1 MSNEQD
7 RLQALAND
15 FFAAFN
21 RNDAEGAM
29 AFFADNAFYEDANGV
44 RHDGKA
50 AVGEAFAP
58 LFGGDFGAYQFVT
71 EDMLVDPNTG
81 SVLVRFLCNMAPGG
95 DAMAVWPRRAA
106 AVRAHC
112 GCGIAS
118 MRSERVSCLWVP
130 CSRSQPRERQQLHVA
145 T

>member
-95 DAMAVWPRRAA
+95 DAMAWRGVDLLYFEGDQIVKKMAYCKATEMCLEAA
-106 AVRAHC
+106 
-112 GCGIAS
+112 
-118 MRSERVSCLWVP
+118 
-130 CSRSQPRERQQLHVA
+130 
-145 T
+145 